1 MHALIIEDEPMIA
14 VLLEDLLRDHGCISF
29 DFATTQVEAIV
40 SAHRHRP
47 DLITS
52 DVRLAQGSGIIAVQ
66 AICSG
71 KRIPVV
77 FITATPS
84 EVHATISDAVV
95 VQKPFTSADLAQGLA
110 KAQRN
115 IVRPA

>member
-47 DLITS
+47 DLI
-52 DVRLAQGSGIIAVQ
+52 GSGIIAVQ